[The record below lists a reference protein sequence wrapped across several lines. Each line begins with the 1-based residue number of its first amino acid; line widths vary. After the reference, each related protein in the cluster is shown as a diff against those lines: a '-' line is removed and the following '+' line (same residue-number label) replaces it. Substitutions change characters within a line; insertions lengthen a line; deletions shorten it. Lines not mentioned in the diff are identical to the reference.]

1 MTTLIK
7 AIQYRNLDEAR
18 SVFEDSH
25 ESPLEKD
32 MFDDDGEEPQ
42 GLLSIIPEDLLS
54 EEGFHKLFDSGR
66 GTLIEV
72 ERIEYSGFG
81 APADEVNYMG
91 FVSRECAY
99 VVKGC
104 HYPIEIADCP
114 HKARD
119 IHHLEALVLDA
130 VHPLNAADLAKRLE
144 IPENWDFDHLFDLI
158 ADGQIT
164 AEEIDSLIHLGI
176 Q

>member
-18 SVFEDSH
+18 LVLKDVHNHSLEH
-25 ESPLEKD
+25 EI
-32 MFDDDGEEPQ
+32 FDDDGEEPQ
-42 GLLSIIPEDLLS
+42 GLLSVIPEDLLS
-54 EEGFHKLFDSGR
+54 EEGFLKLFESGK
-66 GTLIEV
+66 GTLVEV
-72 ERIEYSGFG
+72 ERIEYAGFG
-81 APADEVNYMG
+81 PPADEENYMG
-91 FVSRECAY
+91 FGSRECAY

-130 VHPLNAADLAKRLE
+130 VHPLNTADLARRLE
-144 IPENWDFDHLFDLI
+144 LPGTWDFDVLFDLI

-164 AEEIDSLIHLGI
+164 AEEIDRLIHLGI

>member
-1 MTTLIK
+1 MEIG
-7 AIQYRNLDEAR
+7 
-18 SVFEDSH
+18 VDSFAATML
-25 ESPLEKD
+25 S
-32 MFDDDGEEPQ
+32 DDADSAANRRDALAE
-42 GLLSIIPEDLLS
+42 LL
-54 EEGFHKLFDSGR
+54 
-66 GTLIEV
+66 
-72 ERIEYSGFG
+72 ERIEYAGFG
-81 APADEVNYMG
+81 PPADEENYMG

-130 VHPLNAADLAKRLE
+130 VHPLNTADLARRLE
-144 IPENWDFDHLFDLI
+144 LPGTWDFDDLFDLI

-164 AEEIDSLIHLGI
+164 AEEIDRLIHLGI